1 MFLNTQ
7 HSLGYCVAKVSKT
20 KFPCKSC
27 PCGNEIL
34 LFANWRKSG
43 PGGFF
48 KVKAS
53 RSQRRRTYSRAD
65 EATETPTTTGTPI
78 KPHLVGRRNSVG
90 FSNLVASSIDARPAG
105 CASKSK
111 GKKHVSA
118 FVSEALN
125 GRGTKSVSAG
135 DGLLSL

>member
-65 EATETPTTTGTPI
+65 EASETPTTTGTPI
-78 KPHLVGRRNSVG
+78 KPTVWAGLRLRGLRPENKILA
-90 FSNLVASSIDARPAG
+90 FAAACLPPPCPAKPASSLCTRCVRRAG
-105 CASKSK
+105 SAIFISKPPR
-111 GKKHVSA
+111 VRRA
-118 FVSEALN
+118 
-125 GRGTKSVSAG
+125 
-135 DGLLSL
+135 